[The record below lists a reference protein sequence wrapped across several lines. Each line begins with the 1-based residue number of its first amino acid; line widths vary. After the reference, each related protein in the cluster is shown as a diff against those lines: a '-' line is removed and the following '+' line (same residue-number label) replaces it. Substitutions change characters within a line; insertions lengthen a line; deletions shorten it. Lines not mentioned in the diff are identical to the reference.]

1 MLLSMLLMLQTDEV
15 VVRTSEPRPASPWQ
29 ETFSARCGRQ
39 SLEVR
44 RPMRPLQSSPE
55 VLLNGRTPRGDLRPL
70 EADLGQVGAAYR
82 MSFTCS
88 QNDAIQL
95 RWVSG
100 QTGPHGHVRYRAG
113 SAIFHDRSLVQS
125 GAEEAT
131 EETFWYR

>member
-1 MLLSMLLMLQTDEV
+1 MLLSTLLMLQVGEV
-15 VVRTSEPRPASPWQ
+15 VLQASEPVAADPWQ

-39 SLEVR
+39 RLEVR
-44 RPMRPLQSSPE
+44 RPMRPLESEPQ

-70 EADLGQVGAAYR
+70 QQELGQVGAAYR

-88 QNDAIQL
+88 RDGAVQM

-100 QTGPHGHVRYRAG
+100 QMGPHGQVRYRAG
-113 SAIFHDRSLVQS
+113 STIFREGALVRSR
-125 GAEEAT
+125 AEQAT